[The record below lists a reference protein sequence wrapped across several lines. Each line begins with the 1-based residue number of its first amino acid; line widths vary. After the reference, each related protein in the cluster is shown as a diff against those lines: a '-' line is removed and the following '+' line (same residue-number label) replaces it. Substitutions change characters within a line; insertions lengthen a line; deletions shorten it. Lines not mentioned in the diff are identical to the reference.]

1 MEENDL
7 HRVAAGYLLQE
18 AALLFLVLDR
28 NGRILEAN
36 RYCRDLA
43 GDVAQK
49 NLAEMV
55 LDFTGSFSY
64 STLLQNLKDVHL
76 FNIRTMSGLPQTFYF
91 RFLDLGERILAFG
104 EINSLEIETLRKNLL
119 SANNELSNLGRELQ
133 KKNAELVK
141 LNDLKNQFL
150 GMAAHD
156 LRNPISVILT
166 YSDFLLEETSE
177 ALGEEHRQFL
187 TTIRKSSDF
196 MLSMLNDLLD
206 ITKIESGQLDLDL
219 EPADLV
225 ALIDHNVTL
234 NRVLAVKK
242 SIQIRFQHDVDLPPT
257 PLDRGKIDQVL
268 NNLIS
273 NAVKFSAPGTTVVV
287 RAFRSDGQA
296 TVSVKDEGPGIPD
309 AERQKLFQPFSRT
322 SVQSTGGEKSTGLG
336 LAIVKKIIL
345 GHRGKIWVESGMGIG
360 STFYFTLPLECEG
373 SEQR

>member
-1 MEENDL
+1 MFMEENDI
-7 HRVAAGYLLQE
+7 RSAAAGYLLKE
-18 AALLFLVLDR
+18 AALLFLVLDPE
-28 NGRILEAN
+28 GRIIDAN

-43 GDVAQK
+43 GDVIGK
-49 NLAEMV
+49 PLTDLV
-55 LDFTGSFSY
+55 LDFTGSFSF
-64 STLLQNLKDVHL
+64 SALRRTPHDVRLL
-76 FNIRTMSGLPQTFYF
+76 NIRTLSGLPQTFYF
-91 RFLDLGERILAFG
+91 RFLDLGEQLLAFG

-156 LRNPISVILT
+156 LRNPIGVILS
-166 YSDFLLEETSE
+166 YSDFILEEAGE

-206 ITKIESGQLDLDL
+206 ITKIESGRL
-219 EPADLV
+219 ELEIEAADLTGLV
-225 ALIDHNVTL
+225 EQNVVL
-234 NRVLAVKK
+234 NRVLAAKK
-242 SIQIRFQHDVDLPPT
+242 SIQIRIQRDAGLPPARV
-257 PLDRGKIDQVL
+257 DRGKIQQVL

-273 NAVKFSAPGTTVVV
+273 NAVKFSPAGTTVTV
-287 RAFRSDGQA
+287 RVFRSGDEA

-322 SVQSTGGEKSTGLG
+322 SVKSTGGEKSTGLG
-336 LAIVKKIIL
+336 LAIAKKIIL
-345 GHRGKIWVESGMGIG
+345 GHRGKIWAESGIGGG
-360 STFYFTLPLECEG
+360 STFYFTLPLELEG
-373 SEQR
+373 A